1 MKYAPQHHRRVAVSE
16 SDALRVRRYV
26 VRMGTVLAA
35 QRALGLG
42 DTTMAAA
49 RCGGLMLAT
58 TRDRLLAA
66 LARVGA

>member
-1 MKYAPQHHRRVAVSE
+1 MNYRPQQLRRVAVSE
-16 SDALRVRRYV
+16 ADALRVRRFV
-26 VRMGTVLAA
+26 VRLGTVDAA